1 MTPSIGGLKD
11 MAVVAAPGLEHR
23 LRREI
28 SGDVWFDR
36 FTHGRYATDASHYQM
51 MPLGV
56 VAPRSAAEAERAIA
70 LARAEG
76 VSVLPRGGGT
86 SQSGQTVNHS
96 LVIDCSKYLNRIL
109 DLDVAGRRCAVE
121 PGIVLDD
128 LNRRLKPHGLW
139 FPVDVSTASRA
150 TIGGMAG
157 NNSCGARSLRYG
169 VTRDNVLSIDALL
182 ADGSAAHF
190 GPVAAGL
197 QDLPA
202 GSPLRPLAEDLLAIG
217 VRESDEIAER
227 FPKVQRRV
235 GGYNL
240 DALAPNAPVH
250 NLAHILVGSE
260 GTLGF
265 STRIELKLWP
275 LMGRRAVGACH
286 FARFYDAMDA
296 AQYIVKLEPIAV
308 ELVDSTMIALAR
320 DIDMFRPTVNAVVR
334 GEPDAVLLVEFAEED
349 WDENLRRMKQ
359 LNELMVDLGFAWDK
373 AGPKRG
379 GVVEVLDPKLQ
390 GAITNVRTAGLNIMM
405 SMKDEGKPVSFVEDC
420 AVPLQHLA
428 EYTRRLTQ
436 VFEKRGTR
444 GTWYAH
450 ASVGCLHVRPVLN
463 LRLDKDKQAMR
474 EIAEEAFA
482 FVREYKGSHS
492 GEHGDGLVRSEFH
505 EAMFGAR
512 LVCAFEEVKDRFDP
526 GHLFNPGKIV
536 RAPKFDDR
544 TYFRYG
550 PGYAGTPMTAA
561 FDWSAY
567 PGTGGGFQGAV
578 EMCNNNGACRALDGG
593 VMCPSYRVTRDER
606 DVTRGRANT
615 LRLAVTGQLG
625 PGAFTSDEMAETMKL
640 CVSCKACRRECPTG
654 VDMARMKIEVL
665 AARNAAHGLSLHSRL
680 VGWLPRYAPIA
691 SRMPWLLN
699 LRDKLPGAAA
709 LSERIADFSVRR
721 TLPRWRSDWFRDP
734 KSSDDLSPSLQGEG
748 TDRHRSRVYPRSAL
762 YDERTSATAD
772 VRGRSGMGSGGGEA
786 NNCDAEFA
794 EAPRPPPGRFAAGLP
809 LAGGGEGPRDV
820 VLFADTFNR
829 YFEPENLHAAMK
841 VLQAGG
847 YRVQVATPSD
857 GSRRPLCCGRTFLAV
872 GRVAEARREAERTIA
887 TLAPLAAR
895 GVPVIGLEP
904 SCIFTFRDE
913 IPALMRDDRV
923 QPIADQ
929 AVLFEEFLAREAGA
943 GRLALPLKPLR
954 GRALLHGHCHQKAFG
969 AIAAVEAALRLIPN
983 LDVETIESSCCG
995 MAGSFGYHAE
1005 TIDASLAMGELS
1017 LLPAVRRAPAD
1028 AIVVA
1033 DGTSC
1038 RHQIRDGAGR
1048 EAVHVV
1054 HVLANSLSA

>member
-1 MTPSIGGLKD
+1 MT
-11 MAVVAAPGLEHR
+11 VVAAPGLEHR

-36 FTHGRYATDASHYQM
+36 FTRGRYATDASHYQM

-56 VAPRSAAEAERAIA
+56 VAPRSVAEAERAIA
-70 LARAEG
+70 LARADG
-76 VSVLPRGGGT
+76 VTVLPRGGGT

-96 LVIDCSKYLNRIL
+96 LVIDCSKYLNRIV

-128 LNRRLKPHGLW
+128 LNRQLKAHGLW
-139 FPVDVSTASRA
+139 FPVDISTASRA
-150 TIGGMAG
+150 TIGGMTG

-169 VTRDNVLSIDALL
+169 VTRDNVLSIDAVL

-197 QDLPA
+197 HDLPA
-202 GSPLRPLAEDLLAIG
+202 GSPVRPLVEDLLAIG
-217 VRESDEIAER
+217 VRESDEIAAR

-296 AQYIVKLEPIAV
+296 AQHIVKLAPIAV

-349 WDENLRRMKQ
+349 WDENLRRMKR
-359 LNELMVDLGFAWDK
+359 LGDLMGGLGHAWDK
-373 AGPKRG
+373 AGAKWG

-390 GAITNVRTAGLNIMM
+390 AAITNVRTAGLNIMM
-405 SMKDEGKPVSFVEDC
+405 SMKDAGKPVSFVEDC
-420 AVPLQHLA
+420 AVPLPHLA
-428 EYTRRLTQ
+428 EYTQRLTQ
-436 VFEKRGTR
+436 VFEKHGTR

-512 LVCAFEEVKDRFDP
+512 LVRTFEEVKDRFDP

-536 RAPKFDDR
+536 RSPKFDDR
-544 TYFRYG
+544 AYFRYG
-550 PGYAGTPMTAA
+550 PGYHGEPMTAA
-561 FDWSAY
+561 FDWSAW
-567 PGTGGGFQGAV
+567 PGIGGGFQGAV

-625 PGAFTSDEMAETMKL
+625 PDAFTSDEMAETMKL

-665 AARNAAHGLSLHSRL
+665 AARTAVHGLSLHNRL
-680 VGWLPRYAPIA
+680 VGWLPRYAPVA
-691 SRMPWLLN
+691 SRIPWLLN
-699 LRDKLPGAAA
+699 LRDVLPGAAA
-709 LSERIADFSVRR
+709 LSERIADFSARR

-734 KSSDDLSPSLQGEG
+734 EKRSL
-748 TDRHRSRVYPRSAL
+748 A
-762 YDERTSATAD
+762 AT
-772 VRGRSGMGSGGGEA
+772 GGES
-786 NNCDAEFA
+786 
-794 EAPRPPPGRFAAGLP
+794 
-809 LAGGGEGPRDV
+809 RDV

-829 YFEPENLHAAMK
+829 YFEPENLHATMK
-841 VLQAGG
+841 VLHAGG
-847 YRVQVATPSD
+847 YRVEVATPSD

-872 GRVAEARREAERTIA
+872 GRVDEARREAERTMA
-887 TLAPLAAR
+887 ALAPLVER
-895 GVPVIGLEP
+895 GLPVIGLEP
-904 SCIFTFRDE
+904 SCIYTFRDE
-913 IPALMRDDRV
+913 IPALMRDERV
-923 QPIADQ
+923 RSVADH
-929 AVLFEEFLAREAGA
+929 AVLFEEFLAREAGT
-943 GRLALPLKPLR
+943 GRLALPLKPWR

-969 AIAAVEAALRLIPN
+969 AVGAVEAALRLIPD

-1017 LLPAVRRAPAD
+1017 LLPAVRKAPAD

-1038 RHQIRDGAGR
+1038 RHQIEDGAGR

-1054 HVLANSLSA
+1054 RVLANSLNTLT